1 MGSQISIIATMISE
15 SGEDQ
20 SSKGWNQRM
29 DICLTIHRK
38 KGHHK
43 NNMILKARVMLELIF
58 KWEVGSCE
66 IGEWIVMKCGGRWL
80 WKTVIK
86 WGSG

>member
-1 MGSQISIIATMISE
+1 
-15 SGEDQ
+15 
-20 SSKGWNQRM
+20 M

-80 WKTVIK
+80 
-86 WGSG
+86 